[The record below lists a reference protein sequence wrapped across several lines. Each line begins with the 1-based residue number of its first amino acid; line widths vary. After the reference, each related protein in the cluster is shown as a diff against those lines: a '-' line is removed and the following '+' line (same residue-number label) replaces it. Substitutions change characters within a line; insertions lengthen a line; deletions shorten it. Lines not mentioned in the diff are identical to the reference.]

1 MQGRA
6 DHPKY
11 GTAMAA
17 AFNVFPVEEGACVR
31 RPGTHFDGYARNGK
45 AAMLRT
51 WEFIENNP
59 YTIEFSD
66 TVIRFWVGATLASTS
81 SGTVVSTDTGKPAV
95 FTSASAHGMIAGNSV
110 YFTAP
115 SNATQVAAGV
125 TLANRQ
131 FVVTATGTTTFTLI
145 DAVTGLPLD
154 GSTFQGTGWTFY
166 HILEL
171 TTPYVNGSWSAC
183 NITAAQSNQQAP
195 ILIVWHKQYPP
206 QLITATGAGDVWSF
220 SISPIDF
227 NNGPYLKPVQTTT
240 WALSSNTSPANLVVG
255 SISEINSGQGF
266 LPSDVG
272 RIVRLLE
279 EPAAYNPATTYTN
292 GDIVSY
298 PAQAATTGLNGTS
311 YYLMNDPGSSGQA
324 GNDPTVNPTIW
335 SLYPPAAGYFAVIIS
350 SVTNS
355 NTVVVTFFAPIL
367 NLGGS
372 TFQLQSACAT
382 TGWPSC
388 GTYHGGRLWMGG
400 MFPNHLDASVSND
413 PLNMAPSLDTGQVLD
428 NNAISIDLNTAD
440 ENFTYWMAPD
450 HLGIIVGTLS
460 GEFLI
465 QASTLAEPI
474 TPTSITVNRV
484 TKYGC
489 ANTQP
494 VRTGI
499 SLVFVQKFRRRALE
513 FLADV
518 FTGKFIAPNLS
529 LTSRDIMVSG
539 IQEIAY
545 QEETTP
551 IIWARLGDGGLAGCT
566 YRRVSSFTTEEPSFV
581 GWHEHAFG
589 DGRILISIAEGPS
602 PDGLLDSLRMVTFD
616 PAAQIHHVE
625 TLTQLFDT
633 DGNLPDAWFLDSAI
647 VPPLATVIGASSGGG
662 IGSFSIGISGIGQ
675 SSAAQPGGVVF
686 SGLTH
691 MNGRVATAWVC
702 GLDCGDYFVSN
713 GQITVPF
720 GAADG
725 YFTFPYLALMAQSGE
740 FLPATT
746 VPTVVGAGRFPAVIG
761 FTYTSQGQILR
772 PTLPQVTGAQNG
784 PALGKLR
791 KIYQFAV
798 LLNNCINGALL
809 FGTTFDHMTPAN
821 LQSPGGHPYTPVQM
835 VSGVQWDT
843 IDDDESFDGMLCWQ
857 ITRPVPATICSIEG
871 FVETKDR

>member
-1 MQGRA
+1 MKASYLQSSFLGGLWSQLMQGRA

-11 GTAMAA
+11 GTAMAQA
-17 AFNVFPVEEGACVR
+17 LNVFPVEEGSCVR

-45 AAMLRT
+45 AAKIRT
-51 WEFIENNP
+51 WEFIENQP
-59 YTIEFSD
+59 YTLEFSD
-66 TVIRFWVGATLASTS
+66 SVLRIWNGASLLSTGS
-81 SGTVVSTDTGKPAV
+81 NTIASTDTGNPAT
-95 FTSASAHGMIAGNSV
+95 FTTATAHLLSTGAQV
-110 YFTAP
+110 YFTP
-115 SNATQVAAGV
+115 PTNPQQVEAGI
-125 TLANRQ
+125 TLADRQ
-131 FVVTATGTTTFTLI
+131 FVVTSTGADTFTLV
-145 DAVTGLPLD
+145 DAVSGASLN
-154 GSTFQGTGWTFY
+154 GSTFQGAGWVFAA
-166 HILEL
+166 ILEL
-171 TTPYVNGSWSAC
+171 TTPYVNGAWEDC
-183 NITAAQSNQQAP
+183 EITAAQSNQQQP
-195 ILIVWHKQYPP
+195 ILIIWHNQYPP
-206 QLITATGAGDVWSF
+206 QLLTASNNGGWSF
-220 SISPIDF
+220 TIGPIDF
-227 NNGPYLKPVQTTT
+227 NNGPYMKPVQSTT
-240 WALSSNTSPANLVVG
+240 WSLSALTSPANLVIG
-255 SISEINSGQGF
+255 SIANINGGRGF
-266 LPSDVG
+266 LSSDVG

-279 EPAAYNPATTYTN
+279 EPAAYSPATTYHN

-311 YYLMNDPGSSGQA
+311 YYLMNDPGSSGQS

-428 NNAISIDLNTAD
+428 NNAISIGLNTAD
-440 ENFTYWMAPD
+440 ENFAYWMAPD
-450 HLGIIVGTLS
+450 HLGVIVGTLS

-489 ANTQP
+489 ANTPP

-529 LTSRDIMVSG
+529 LTSRDIMTSG
-539 IQEIAY
+539 IQEIVY
-545 QEETTP
+545 QEEQTP
-551 IIWARLGDGGLAGCT
+551 ILWCRMGNGSLVGCT

-581 GWHEHAFG
+581 GWHAHTLSN
-589 DGRILISIAEGPS
+589 RLVTSISMGPS
-602 PDGLLDSLRMVTFD
+602 PDGTLDSLRMVTLD
-616 PAAQIHHVE
+616 LTTGVYHIE
-625 TLTQLFDT
+625 TLTQLFVP
-633 DGNLPDAWFLDSAI
+633 GSNLADAWFLDGAI
-647 VPPLATVIGASSGGG
+647 VPPLATVTSE
-662 IGSFSIGISGIGQ
+662 
-675 SSAAQPGGVVF
+675 GVVF
-686 SGLTH
+686 AGLAH
-691 MNGRVATAWVC
+691 LNGRVASAWVC
-702 GLDCGDYFVSN
+702 GLDCGDYTVAN

-720 GAADG
+720 GVAGG
-725 YFTFPYLALMAQSGE
+725 YFTIAYLNLLAQSGE

-746 VPTVVGAGRFPAVIG
+746 VPTVVGAGRFPAIVG
-761 FTYTSQGQILR
+761 GTYTSQGQILR
-772 PTLPQVTGAQNG
+772 PIMPQVTGAQNG

-791 KIYQFAV
+791 RIYQFAV
-798 LLNNCINGALL
+798 LLLDCINGGLL
-809 FGTTFDHMTPAN
+809 FGTSFDRMTPAN
-821 LQSPGGHPYTPVQM
+821 LQSPGGHPYTPVQT

-843 IDDDESFDGMLCWQ
+843 IDDDESFDGMLCWE
-857 ITRPVPATICSIEG
+857 INRPYPGTICSIEG
-871 FVETKDR
+871 FLETKDR